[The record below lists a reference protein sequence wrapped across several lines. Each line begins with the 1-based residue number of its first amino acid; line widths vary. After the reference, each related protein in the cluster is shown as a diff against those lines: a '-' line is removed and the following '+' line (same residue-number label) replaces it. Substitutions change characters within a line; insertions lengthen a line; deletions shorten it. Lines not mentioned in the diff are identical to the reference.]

1 MSSQENKGRGGV
13 RPGAGRKRKDDD
25 KKAVTV
31 SFSCS
36 PEERA
41 RLASDVERSGLSQGK
56 YIRSKIFAE
65 NKRKF

>member
-1 MSSQENKGRGGV
+1 MKSSREGKGRGGA
-13 RPGAGRKRKDDD
+13 RPGAGRKRKDAD

-41 RLASDVERSGLSQGK
+41 RLASDVERSGLPQGE
-56 YIRSKIFAE
+56 YIRSRIFPE
-65 NKRKF
+65 KQE

>member
-1 MSSQENKGRGGV
+1 MNIQERKGRGGF
-13 RPGAGRKRKDDD
+13 RPGAGRKRKDDG

-41 RLASDVERSGLSQGK
+41 RLAADVERSGLPQGE
-56 YIRSKIFAE
+56 YIRSRIFAE
-65 NKRKF
+65 RQE

>member
-1 MSSQENKGRGGV
+1 MNSQEKKGRGGA

-25 KKAVTV
+25 KKAVIV

-41 RLASDVERSGLSQGK
+41 RLASDMERSGLSQSE

-65 NKRKF
+65 K

>member
-1 MSSQENKGRGGV
+1 MKNSQEKKGRGGV

-41 RLASDVERSGLSQGK
+41 RLASDVERSGLSQGE
-56 YIRSKIFAE
+56 YIRSRIFAE
-65 NKRKF
+65 K